1 MSPLYFVHIPKT
13 AGTSFR
19 KACETFFGLRHV
31 VYDYADD
38 SNETSPFILDI
49 MYGDGN
55 GDRLNF
61 LKHFESRDAK
71 FLSGHV
77 HADKYLH
84 LFGAANTVVFLRDPV
99 QRTVSEYQHFVRHN
113 KYDGDL
119 KSFYTQPRYI
129 NRQSRLL
136 QGAPLEALG
145 FVGLTEDYHNSLEQ
159 INHCYGVDIQPVELN
174 RGRTKKQDAYK
185 LSDEVIK
192 EIEGLNEKD
201 LVLYDTAKSI
211 LKTRTELFKSGS
223 PYVHSEI
230 QGINQNTVRGWAW
243 YTTCESPVDI
253 KILVNEK
260 VDGVLFAKDLRPGLL
275 RLSPPRKGY
284 VGFHYNFSKQL
295 ATGDVVECVVA
306 ATGQSLGQRTI

>member
-38 SNETSPFILDI
+38 SNETSSFIMDI
-49 MYGDGN
+49 IYGDG
-55 GDRLNF
+55 DRLDF
-61 LKHFESRDAK
+61 LKHIESREAK

-119 KSFYTQPRYI
+119 RSFYTQPRYI

-159 INHCYGVDIQPVELN
+159 INHCYGIDVKPVELN

-192 EIEGLNEKD
+192 EIEALNETD
-201 LVLYDTAKSI
+201 LLLYETAKSI
-211 LKTRTELFKSGS
+211 LKARTELFKKGLL
-223 PYVHSEI
+223 YVHSEI
-230 QGINQNTVRGWAW
+230 QGINQNAVRGWAW
-243 YTTCESPVDI
+243 YTADESPVEI
-253 KILVNEK
+253 SVLVNGNLE
-260 VDGVLFAKDLRPGLL
+260 GQVLAKDLRPGLL

-284 VGFHYNFSKQL
+284 VGFHYNFSEQIT
-295 ATGDVVECVVA
+295 TGDVVECVVA
-306 ATGQSLGQRTI
+306 GSGQSLGQHTI